1 MSNWA
6 TGTNYSGG
14 TYNGLPTKVDPPSG
28 LKVSGF
34 VPDEP
39 IPAEYLNYLLN
50 ALDVEVKSRG
60 PVFRSGPVD
69 FTSGLAS
76 ISFNITSLWPE
87 RPEDGRLIIDAMM
100 FWSNGYTGTP
110 PNFTPVG
117 GFWKAILEC
126 HIDGG
131 VLVNAVVDTV
141 YASRNI
147 TAHAD
152 DYAKITSAQL
162 VLNLDGDVAPA
173 GIAHAR
179 IHIQDW
185 STT

>member
-1 MSNWA
+1 MSDWA
-6 TGTNYSGG
+6 TDTNYASG
-14 TYNGLPTKVDPPSG
+14 TYAGQPTKIAPPSG
-28 LKVSGF
+28 NVQSGF
-34 VPDEP
+34 IPGAPLP
-39 IPAEYLNYLLN
+39 IEYLNWLLN
-50 ALDVEVKSRG
+50 KQNEEVENRG

-76 ISFNITSLWPE
+76 ISFNITTLWPK
-87 RPEDGRLIIDAMM
+87 RPEDGRLIIDAAM

-117 GFWKAILEC
+117 GFWRANLEC

-141 YASRNI
+141 YASRNVV
-147 TAHAD
+147 AHAN

-162 VLNLDGDVAPA
+162 VLNLDGDVSPA

-179 IHIQDW
+179 IHIIDW